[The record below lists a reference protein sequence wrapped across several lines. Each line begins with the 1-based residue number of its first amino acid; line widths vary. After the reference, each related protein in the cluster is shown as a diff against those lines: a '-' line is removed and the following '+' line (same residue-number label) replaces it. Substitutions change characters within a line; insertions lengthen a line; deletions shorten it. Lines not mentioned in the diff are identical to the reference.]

1 MISVFHIQIIF
12 GILIV
17 GVIIYYYLT
26 LENKHKEWEKEN
38 KKSWP
43 MGVTETMIEWAE
55 PFLIICVL
63 VFIAFFLITSMSEN
77 KNTPIYNQQNTR
89 PVYRNTRPYRQ
100 TTRSTYNRY

>member
-26 LENKHKEWEKEN
+26 LENKHKTWEEEN

-43 MGVTETMIEWAE
+43 MGVTETMTE
-55 PFLIICVL
+55 
-63 VFIAFFLITSMSEN
+63 
-77 KNTPIYNQQNTR
+77 
-89 PVYRNTRPYRQ
+89 
-100 TTRSTYNRY
+100 